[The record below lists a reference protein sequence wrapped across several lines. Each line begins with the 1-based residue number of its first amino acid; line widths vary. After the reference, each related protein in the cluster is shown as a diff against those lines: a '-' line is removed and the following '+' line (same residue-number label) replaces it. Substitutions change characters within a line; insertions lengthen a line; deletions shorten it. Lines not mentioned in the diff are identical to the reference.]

1 MLRRSLFSWF
11 VPCTALLVAVGCA
24 SQATTVVAPEEVA
37 AAESPTFEN
46 PGGMWMPT
54 QMAAHGETLRALG
67 IAYDPAALSN
77 PAAFPLG
84 AIVSLG
90 FCSGSFVSPDG
101 LIVTNHHCAVPVALQ
116 YNSTAERNL
125 LKDGYLATDRSEELW
140 AGPRQQ
146 IFVTTAVEEVTE
158 QVQEGTE
165 ELTDAGERFA
175 KIEENIKSL
184 EERCNAEDED
194 VRCSIRSFF
203 EGAEFYQAKAMAI
216 RDVRLVYAP
225 HEGVGVYGGEID
237 NWRWPRHTGDFTF
250 LRAYVGPDGKPA
262 DYSEDNV
269 PFSPA
274 HHLKVATKPL
284 REGDLVMVAGYP
296 GRTNRLATADLAEF
310 MTDSYYPY
318 AIERYQ
324 QRISVLEKLAA
335 EDPELAIKVNR
346 RLRGWNNGLTNNRG
360 MLDGLSKGGLV
371 KVKAEDQEQLR
382 AWIAAD
388 AGRTEKYGA
397 VLDDLA
403 TLDAPRFASATT
415 RYAESEILGGSTL
428 LSRAFA
434 ILRGA
439 EKREP
444 AKGKKGKKK
453 GKKKAQGEKGEGA
466 KDKAMRT
473 SLTASQR
480 TFAPRADAAL
490 FGLALKRAAALPAD
504 QQPDVLGVVLG
515 DGPRDDA
522 AIDALVE
529 EMYAASDLGDV
540 DAVLKLR
547 RSLDRR
553 DVEKLQSGA
562 KSKTLRDPFLTLASA
577 LLEARKAANVRDET
591 YRAARSALTPVYVE
605 ALRAYKG
612 ATLAPDANSTL
623 RVTYGTVRGYRP
635 TPQAAVYTPFTKLS
649 EVVAKH
655 TGEAPFVVPEP
666 VLEAAKRGEYGA
678 YIDEEIGE
686 VPVDFL
692 ADLDITGGN
701 SGSACINAAGEIVGL
716 AFDGNYEAM
725 ASDWIFMPEITRS
738 IQVDFRYVMWL
749 MDAVDGA
756 EHLLRE
762 MGVEPSVAEPAAA
775 ATAATATAAQ

>member
-1 MLRRSLFSWF
+1 MLRRSLFSWL
-11 VPCTALLVAVGCA
+11 VPCTALVVVVGCA
-24 SQATTVVAPEEVA
+24 SQPEQVA
-37 AAESPTFEN
+37 APADMSVAADSPKFEN

-54 QMAAHGETLRALG
+54 QMAAHAETLQSLG
-67 IAYDPAALSN
+67 IEYDPAALTD

-125 LKDGYLATDRSEELW
+125 LKEGYLAKNLAEELW

-146 IFVTTAVEEVTE
+146 IFVTTAVEEVTDK
-158 QVQEGTE
+158 VRAGIE
-165 ELTDAGERFA
+165 ELTDVGERFK
-175 KIEENIKSL
+175 KIEANIKSL
-184 EERCNAEDED
+184 DESCNAENED

-203 EGAEFYQAKAMAI
+203 EGAEFYQAKAMVI

-225 HEGVGVYGGEID
+225 HEGVGVFGGEID

-262 DYSEDNV
+262 DYAEDNV

-318 AIERYQ
+318 AIERYE
-324 QRISVLEKLAA
+324 QRISLLEELAA
-335 EDPELAIKVNR
+335 VDEELAIKVNR

-371 KVKAEDQEQLR
+371 KVKAEDQAQLR
-382 AWIAAD
+382 AWIGAD
-388 AGRTEKYGA
+388 VARSAKYGT
-397 VLDDLA
+397 VLDQLA
-403 TLDAPRFASATT
+403 TLDAPRFASAKT
-415 RYAESEILGGSTL
+415 RYAESEIFGGSTL

-434 ILRGA
+434 ILDAA
-439 EKREP
+439 EKRESK
-444 AKGKKGKKK
+444 KGKKGKK
-453 GKKKAQGEKGEGA
+453 GKKTDGAKAEGA
-466 KDKAMRT
+466 DRT
-473 SLTASQR
+473 KGMLDASQR
-480 TFAPRADAAL
+480 TFAPKADAAL
-490 FGLALKRAAALPAD
+490 FGLALKRAAALPSE
-504 QQPDVLGVVLG
+504 QQPSVLSTVLG
-515 DGPRDDA
+515 DSARDDA
-522 AIDALVE
+522 SIDALVAD
-529 EMYAASDLGDV
+529 MYASSRLGEV
-540 DAVLKLR
+540 DTVLKLR
-547 RSLDRR
+547 RSLNRG
-553 DVEKLQSGA
+553 DVGKLKAGS
-562 KSKTLRDPFLTLASA
+562 KSKKLSDPFLGLASA
-577 LLEARKAANVRDET
+577 LLETRKAARERDEA
-591 YRAARSALTPVYVE
+591 YQAARSALTPRYVE

-612 ATLAPDANSTL
+612 AALAPDANSTL

-635 TPQAAVYTPFTKLS
+635 TSEADVYTPFTTLS

-655 TGEAPFVVPEP
+655 TGEAPFVVPSP
-666 VLEAAKRGEYGA
+666 VLKAAKRGEYGG
-678 YIDEEIGE
+678 YLDEVIGE

-756 EHLLRE
+756 DHLLRE
-762 MGVEPSVAEPAAA
+762 MGVEPSVGEPGAPV
-775 ATAATATAAQ
+775 AAQ